1 MSKLILTR
9 LSGRIVS
16 AVWNGNQVVS
26 LSLSGTDSQAAV
38 GDIYLGRVKSMAK
51 NISAAFIEI
60 AGGQICYCNL
70 PKTAAKL
77 KPGDEL
83 LVQVT
88 REAVKTKD
96 AVVSRELS
104 LSGKYAVLA
113 ENGGRIAVSSKI
125 TDKKRRESL
134 QALMMPLCE
143 GEAGFILRTN
153 SGEAAEEEILREAE
167 RLLGE
172 WKSLREKA
180 QFRTCFTKLYGGIP
194 EYLKLMQ
201 DLPARELTDIVTDQ
215 KDLFEEA
222 QAYLSSCQPEDA
234 EKLCYYE
241 DPLLALPKLYSLETV
256 WERALQKRVWLKSG
270 GYLVIEPT
278 EALTVIDVNTGKY
291 DGHKNRE
298 ETFYLI
304 NREAAREIAFQLRLR
319 NLSGI
324 IVVDFIDMESEEK
337 RLSLMRELEEWLK
350 KDPIKTVLVEMTK
363 LHLVEITRKKIRKP
377 IYEQ

>member
-16 AVWNGNQVVS
+16 AVWNGNQIVS
-26 LSLSGTDSQAAV
+26 FSLSGTDSQAAV
-38 GDIYLGRVKSMAK
+38 GDIYLGRVKSLAK

-70 PKTAAKL
+70 LKSSAKL

-88 REAVKTKD
+88 REAIKTKD

-125 TDKKRRESL
+125 TDKKKRESL
-134 QALMMPLCE
+134 QRLMTPLCE

-153 SGEAAEEEILREAE
+153 SREAEEEEILREAE

-172 WKSLREKA
+172 WKTLREKA

-215 KDLFEEA
+215 KDLFEDA

-234 EKLCYYE
+234 EKLCFYE

-304 NREAAREIAFQLRLR
+304 NREAAKEIAFQLRLR

-324 IVVDFIDMESEEK
+324 ILVDFIDMESEEK
-337 RLSLMRELEEWLK
+337 RLSLLRELEEWLK